1 MTERRITALEG
12 GLAAE
17 IFDELDSTNAEALRR
32 IRAGKP
38 REEWIVAERQTA
50 GRGRMGRQWIS
61 ADGNLFATRIYHANC
76 PRARAPELSFVAAL
90 AAHDA
95 VALAV
100 TTAPDVRCKWPN
112 DVLVNGAKV
121 AGILLETEG
130 GGPTAEWIAIGIGV
144 NVTSAPD
151 NVMYPATCIANEDGQ
166 TASEDVLRLLNE
178 RISYWLG
185 KWSKSGFRPIRE
197 AWKKVAANLGET
209 VTLRTGNADVTGRFL
224 DVDEHGALIL
234 EMESGETRTMTTGDV
249 AFRE

>member
-32 IRAGKP
+32 IRTGKP
-38 REEWIVAERQTA
+38 REEWIVADHQTA

-61 ADGNLFATRIYHANC
+61 SDGNLFATRIYNANC

-90 AAHDA
+90 ATHDA

-100 TTAPDVRCKWPN
+100 TSATDVRCKWPN
-112 DVLVNGAKV
+112 DILINGAKA

-130 GGPTAEWIAIGIGV
+130 GGATAEWVAIGVGV
-144 NVTSAPD
+144 NVASAPED
-151 NVMYPATCIANEDGQ
+151 VIYPATCIAKEDGQ
-166 TASEDVLRLLNE
+166 TNCEDVLRLLNE
-178 RISYWLG
+178 RMTYWLG
-185 KWSKSGFRPIRE
+185 KWSRSGFRPIRE
-197 AWKKVAANLGET
+197 AWKKVAANLDDIIT
-209 VTLRTGNADVTGRFL
+209 VRTGEGDVTGRFI

-234 EMESGETRTMTTGDV
+234 EMESGETRIMTTGDV
-249 AFRE
+249 ALGE